1 MPTTFDRV
9 DLACPNTDPTQW
21 PKLSCGAASQLA
33 LHDSSLRLEVDR
45 ELLFQDGGQIRS
57 FDDTHKLVFDRP
69 SNLLELH
76 ELGSI
81 RFLTGGP
88 TPSEKVRI
96 GADGRVGIG
105 TETPEA
111 MLHIAGDLRIDDSV
125 GVMGA
130 ATVSGDLRVSGT
142 ANVRSNLQVEG
153 NVGIGTS
160 NPQANLHVAQDIR
173 ADGSL
178 LLGGD
183 LNVAGTIRGKLADV
197 GVTVATGLQEGQSIP
212 VPTGF
217 SRSECIFYAA
227 LKYVLIEPD
236 LQRHPVLCTVD
247 ANGKI
252 NISPD
257 GHGVA
262 MGLAIAK
269 KGGW

>member
-1 MPTTFDRV
+1 MPQTI
-9 DLACPNTDPTQW
+9 DLINFPCGDDVAQW
-21 PKLSCGAASQLA
+21 PKLSCTQPGQLDLDDA
-33 LHDSSLRLEVDR
+33 HLRLPANR
-45 ELLFQDGGQIRS
+45 ELRFQDNGEIRS
-57 FDDTHKLVFDRP
+57 FDANHRLVFNRTGG
-69 SNLLELH
+69 LLELH
-76 ELGSI
+76 ETGDI

-105 TETPEA
+105 TDTPEA
-111 MLHIAGDLRIDDSV
+111 MLHIAGDLRIDNSV
-125 GVMGA
+125 GVTGA

-142 ANVRSNLQVEG
+142 ANVRSHLQVEG

-217 SRSECIFYAA
+217 SRSECIFDGA

-236 LQRHPVLCTVD
+236 LPRHPVLCTVD